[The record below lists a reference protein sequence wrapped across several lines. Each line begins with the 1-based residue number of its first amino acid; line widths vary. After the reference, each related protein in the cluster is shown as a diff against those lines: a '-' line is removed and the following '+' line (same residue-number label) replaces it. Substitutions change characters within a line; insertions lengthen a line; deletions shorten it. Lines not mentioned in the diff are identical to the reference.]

1 MEIKKIGENMNNQES
16 NTIEIDVLSLLKT
29 IWRKKFFILV
39 TAVLGAGLAFV
50 YSSFLVTPQYDST
63 TRIYVVSQ
71 NVEAGAGLTNQDLQA
86 GSYLV
91 KDYKE
96 IILSQDVL
104 TQVATELNLNE
115 NLKEKV
121 SVSIPVDTRIVS
133 ISVRDADPNEAAR
146 IANSLRTFAAQKIV
160 EVTKVSDVTTLEE
173 AVPAEE
179 PTTPNTKR
187 NIILGLLAGGI
198 LATGLVLV
206 MEVLDDR
213 VKRPQDIEE
222 VMGLTLL
229 GVVPDSKKL
238 K

>member
-1 MEIKKIGENMNNQES
+1 MNNQEM
-16 NTIEIDVLSLLKT
+16 NTIEIDILLLLKT
-29 IWRKKFFILV
+29 IWRKKFLIIL
-39 TAVLGAGLAFV
+39 TALFGAGIAFV
-50 YSSFLVTPQYDST
+50 YSSFLVTPQFDST

-71 NVEAGAGLTNQDLQA
+71 NVEAGAGLTSQELQA
-86 GSYLV
+86 GTYLV

-104 TQVATELNLNE
+104 TQVATELNLKE
-115 NLKEKV
+115 SLKEKI

-160 EVTKVSDVTTLEE
+160 EVTKVSEVTTLEE

-179 PTTPNTKR
+179 PSTPNTKR
-187 NIILGLLAGGI
+187 NILLGLLAGGI
-198 LATGLVLV
+198 LATGIILA

-229 GVVPDSKKL
+229 GVVPDLKKL

>member
-1 MEIKKIGENMNNQES
+1 MNNQES

-29 IWRKKFFILV
+29 IWRKKIFILV

-71 NVEAGAGLTNQDLQA
+71 NVEAGAGLTNQELQA
-86 GSYLV
+86 GTYLV

-160 EVTKVSDVTTLEE
+160 EVTKVSDVATLEE

>member
-1 MEIKKIGENMNNQES
+1 MKNQEL
-16 NTIEIDVLSLLKT
+16 NTIEIDVLFLLNV
-29 IWRKKFFILV
+29 IWRKKFFIFLV
-39 TAVLGAGLAFV
+39 SLLGMSLAFI
-50 YSSFLVTPQYDST
+50 YSTFLVTPQYDST

-71 NVEAGAGLTNQDLQA
+71 NVEAGSGLTNQELQA

-104 TQVATELNLNE
+104 SQVATEVDIKGR
-115 NLKEKV
+115 LKDKV
-121 SVSIPVDTRIVS
+121 SVSIPVDTRILS
-133 ISVRDADPNEAAR
+133 ITVRDADPNQAAH
-146 IANSLRTFAAQKIV
+146 IANSLRTLAAQKII

-173 AVPAEE
+173 AMPATE
-179 PTTPNTKR
+179 PTVPHTKR
-187 NIILGLLAGGI
+187 NVLIGFLVGLFLAV
-198 LATGLVLV
+198 ATVLLL
-206 MEVLDDR
+206 EILDDR
-213 VKRPQDIEE
+213 IKRPQDIEE

>member
-1 MEIKKIGENMNNQES
+1 MNNQEV
-16 NTIEIDVLSLLKT
+16 NAIEIDVLFLLRT
-29 IWRKKFFILV
+29 IWRKKFLIVL
-39 TAVLGAGLAFV
+39 TAFLGALVAFA

-71 NVEAGAGLTNQDLQA
+71 NVEAGAGLTNQELQA

-104 TQVATELNLNE
+104 TKVQTELGLTE
-115 NLKEKV
+115 SIKEKIA
-121 SVSIPVDTRIVS
+121 VSIPVDTRIVS

-146 IANSLRTFAAQKIV
+146 IANGLRVVAAQKII

-179 PTTPNTKR
+179 PSTPRTKR
-187 NIILGLLAGGI
+187 NIVLGLLVGGF
-198 LATGLVLV
+198 LAVALVLV
-206 MEVLDDR
+206 VEVLDDR

-222 VMGLTLL
+222 VLGMPLL

>member
-1 MEIKKIGENMNNQES
+1 MNNQEM
-16 NTIEIDVLSLLKT
+16 NTIEIDILLLLKT
-29 IWRKKFFILV
+29 IWRKKFLIII
-39 TAVLGAGLAFV
+39 TALFGAGIAFV
-50 YSSFLVTPQYDST
+50 YSSFLVTPQFDST

-71 NVEAGAGLTNQDLQA
+71 NVEAGAGLTSQELQA
-86 GSYLV
+86 GTYLV

-179 PTTPNTKR
+179 PTTPNIKR
-187 NIILGLLAGGI
+187 NILLGLLSGGI
-198 LATGLVLV
+198 LATGIILA

-229 GVVPDSKKL
+229 GVVPDFKKL

>member
-1 MEIKKIGENMNNQES
+1 MNNQET

-29 IWRKKFFILV
+29 LWSKKFLIII
-39 TAVLGAGLAFV
+39 TALFGAGIAFV
-50 YSSFLVTPQYDST
+50 YSSFLVTPQFDST

-71 NVEAGAGLTNQDLQA
+71 NVEAGAGLTNQELQA
-86 GSYLV
+86 GTYLV

-104 TQVATELNLNE
+104 SRVKTELGLTEDISN
-115 NLKEKV
+115 KI

-133 ISVRDADPNEAAR
+133 ITVRDADPNESAQ
-146 IANSLRTFAAQKIV
+146 IANSLRTVAAQKII

-173 AVPAEE
+173 AVPAEQ
-179 PTTPNTKR
+179 PSTPNTKR
-187 NIILGLLAGGI
+187 NIAIGILAGGM
-198 LATGLVLV
+198 LAVGLVLIV
-206 MEVLDDR
+206 EVLDDR

-222 VMGLTLL
+222 VLGMTLL

>member
-1 MEIKKIGENMNNQES
+1 MNNQEV
-16 NTIEIDVLSLLKT
+16 NAIEIDVLFLLKT
-29 IWRKKFFILV
+29 IWRKKFLILL
-39 TAVLGAGLAFV
+39 TAVLTAGLAFV
-50 YSSFLVTPQYDST
+50 YSSFLVAPQYDAI

-71 NVEAGAGLTNQDLQA
+71 NVEAGAGLTNQELQA
-86 GSYLV
+86 GTYLV

-104 TQVATELNLNE
+104 TQVATELNLKE
-115 NLKEKV
+115 SLKEKI

-187 NIILGLLAGGI
+187 NILLGLLAGGI
-198 LATGLVLV
+198 LATGIILA

-213 VKRPQDIEE
+213 VKRPQDVEE

>member
-1 MEIKKIGENMNNQES
+1 MNNQEM
-16 NTIEIDVLSLLKT
+16 NTIEIDILLLLKT
-29 IWRKKFFILV
+29 IWRKKFLIII
-39 TAVLGAGLAFV
+39 TALFGAGIAFV
-50 YSSFLVTPQYDST
+50 YSSFLVTPQFDST

-71 NVEAGAGLTNQDLQA
+71 NVEAGAGLTSQELQA
-86 GSYLV
+86 GTYLV

-179 PTTPNTKR
+179 PTTPNIKR
-187 NIILGLLAGGI
+187 NILLGLLAGGI